1 MMFHDVSCLFMFV
14 FSQKTVSVMVVDG
27 IRDDPFMLDTSVDGD
42 WCSLSTHCDKP
53 QPLLG

>member
-1 MMFHDVSCLFMFV
+1 MFV